1 MFNMDLLINLDL
13 MWSSDWMGEEVGYP
27 DVIIVGLYTYQPN
40 VGPEI
45 SLYIDIENGIV
56 LDMWSSCDCD

>member
-1 MFNMDLLINLDL
+1 MILEFPFDKTV
-13 MWSSDWMGEEVGYP
+13 WSSDCLGEEVGYP
-27 DVIIVGLYTYQPN
+27 DIPVVGIYTYQPD

-45 SLYIDIENGIV
+45 SLYIDMGTAEI